1 MLRRTSSTVILL
13 ALILGASGCIVY
25 DRDDGRRHRY
35 DRYDRYD
42 RGDRRYG
49 DADRDRDCWRRG
61 DDWVCRER

>member
-1 MLRRTSSTVILL
+1 MLRTTSSTVILL

-25 DRDDGRRHRY
+25 DHDDGRRHH
-35 DRYDRYD
+35 YD